1 MGRIGIF
8 RCVRSYQW
16 ISEKFIILAPDKW
29 KKMQMYKYICAFFL
43 HLIIRSVNVDQ
54 SFMGLVWK
62 PDMYI
67 WDLNGEVVMIIYH
80 FDNIDYYILDNGDI
94 N

>member
-1 MGRIGIF
+1 MLSVFLGSF
-8 RCVRSYQW
+8 D
-16 ISEKFIILAPDKW
+16 EKLLFWRPGKW
-29 KKMQMYKYICAFFL
+29 KNMQMYKYMCAFFL

-67 WDLNGEVVMIIYH
+67 WDLNGEIVMMI
-80 FDNIDYYILDNGDI
+80 
-94 N
+94 